1 MSISFLGTYMII
13 AGAVFFG
20 VFRNSKAYGSAND
33 GFRYTMGVMSVA
45 TFVAFVIMAYPFP
58 SGGISGDTASMII
71 ASTISTLAWLSAW
84 LIGVNSSVNAA
95 STRVKSRHN

>member
-1 MSISFLGTYMII
+1 MEISFLVLYLVV

-20 VFRNSKAYGSAND
+20 VFHNSKSYGSASD
-33 GFRYTMGVMSVA
+33 GFRFTMGVMAIS
-45 TFVAFVIMAYPFP
+45 TFVVFVIMAYPFP
-58 SGGISGDTASMII
+58 SGGISGDTASMLI
-71 ASTISTLAWLSAW
+71 ASIVSALAWLSAW